1 MKNGLNNNNE
11 NNYKVYEGSVGLKTT
26 KKFRYK

>member
-1 MKNGLNNNNE
+1 MKNGLNNNE
-11 NNYKVYEGSVGLKTT
+11 NNYIVYEGSVGLKTT